1 MACAGSAQKNADC
14 KWGRIG
20 GRGRNRTYGQ
30 SIKSRKIG
38 DRTGMQGLALSAA
51 KLHVLSRLYSTSMLH
66 SAAARSVKVQTEQ
79 PQKQPPESSS
89 AKQKKTIEGNRI
101 GSKGVLTRAGIKLSD
116 SLKGRKAVLFEELAA
131 DAMLYSK
138 THKRSHR
145 GNISNLNSLLPVFG
159 KMKA

>member
-1 MACAGSAQKNADC
+1 
-14 KWGRIG
+14 
-20 GRGRNRTYGQ
+20 
-30 SIKSRKIG
+30 
-38 DRTGMQGLALSAA
+38 MQGLALSAA

-159 KMKA
+159 KMEA